1 MELETGQATVMEIK
15 KENVRELSQLLK
27 TIIFKDFGTLHPYD
41 SGLKITVDDGACQ
54 QANAYLSSSFF
65 SSFLVREEDINLK
78 VPMKTLYEVLSIPEG
93 HSNSVKFSYCGMFE
107 PLKLM
112 IEEAE
117 SDGCVIRAK
126 INCALPEQD
135 LDFEFQDTNVLATY
149 MLRTQVLKE
158 IFKDFDDSC
167 KTVKMQFTKTA
178 LCFTTN
184 GEVSIPSRS
193 VQMETVKCTEE
204 VAFSYILSL
213 LQRMNLAINLASK
226 VVIRVDERGVLCCQ
240 FTIDH
245 GEDRK
250 SYIEFLTVP
259 TQEENDD

>member
-158 IFKDFDDSC
+158 IFK
-167 KTVKMQFTKTA
+167 
-178 LCFTTN
+178 
-184 GEVSIPSRS
+184 VSIPSRS